1 MGFQGVINPIAVSLQ
16 SLFEGFVNLLPG
28 LLAAIIVF
36 IIGWIIAVALGSLV
50 ERVIRYIKLDEGLV
64 KLGANKP
71 FEKVG
76 LRLDTGKFLNV
87 LVKWFLIIA
96 FLLAAV
102 DILGLEEISNFL
114 KDVLLYI
121 PNIVIAAVILVAA
134 VLVADVVE
142 KIIKHSAKVV
152 RPTVN
157 GFISSVAKWSILIFA
172 FFAALMQLGVAP
184 ALINTLVMGLVAMLA
199 IAGGL
204 AFGLGGK
211 DAAAAFIERLKREM
225 E

>member
-142 KIIKHSAKVV
+142 KIIKHSMKAV

-172 FFAALMQLGVAP
+172 FFAVLIQLGVAP

>member
-142 KIIKHSAKVV
+142 KIIKHSMKAV